1 MGKHNECGRSWTI
14 VLAGGDGVRM
24 REYVRGWSGAETPKQ
39 YCTFVGTRSLL
50 QHTLDRTASLTPWK
64 RIVIVAGRRHQEEA
78 WKQLEHRTPGMTLLQ
93 PGNLDTAAG
102 VFLALSYVLARD
114 PEARVAMFPSDHF
127 VFPEDRFV
135 EHVRQALEASDRL
148 LGRPIVLAATPK
160 SRELEYGWIQPGRE
174 IALSG
179 MRGLRAIQSFMD
191 RPAAA
196 QADMMRAAG

>member
-1 MGKHNECGRSWTI
+1 MEKHNECGRSWTI

-64 RIVIVAGRRHQEEA
+64 RIVIVTGRRHQEEA

-114 PEARVAMFPSDHF
+114 PEATVAVCPSDHF
-127 VFPEDRFV
+127 VFPEDASSSMSGRLWRLATGCWG
-135 EHVRQALEASDRL
+135 VRSCWQRPRKAGNWSMAGSSRGGRL
-148 LGRPIVLAATPK
+148 R
-160 SRELEYGWIQPGRE
+160 
-174 IALSG
+174 
-179 MRGLRAIQSFMD
+179 
-191 RPAAA
+191 
-196 QADMMRAAG
+196 